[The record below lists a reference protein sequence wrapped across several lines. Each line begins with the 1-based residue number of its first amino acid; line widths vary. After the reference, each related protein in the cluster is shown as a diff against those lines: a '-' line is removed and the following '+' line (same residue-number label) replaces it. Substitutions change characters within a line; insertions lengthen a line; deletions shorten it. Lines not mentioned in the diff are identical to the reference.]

1 MAATDVA
8 FAVERSFLAQ
18 EFLTWLWFR
27 SEVEGGEFDLDGRH
41 VAVVIEDSLS
51 LCGWDDEGPRTSLR
65 GGNPTLRP
73 EPAGALASGLM
84 LHKAR
89 LIVAEGNREWQ
100 FTLDTESLDLLS
112 VKVPAL
118 DEDDDVED
126 PLAEKLGAG
135 EWLRET
141 VDGLF
146 ELFLELRLGADWQTI
161 EVPRLEHWVRVK
173 VERAHAAADRQPN

>member
-1 MAATDVA
+1 MTATDVA

-27 SEVEGGEFDLDGRH
+27 CEVEGGEFDLDGRH
-41 VAVVIEDSLS
+41 VAIVVEDSLS
-51 LCGWDDEGPRTSLR
+51 LSGWDDEGPRTSLR
-65 GGNPTLRP
+65 GGNPTQRA
-73 EPAGALASGLM
+73 EAAGALSQGLL
-84 LHKAR
+84 LHKAK
-89 LIVAEGNREWQ
+89 LIAADGNREWQ

-118 DEDDDVED
+118 DEDEDVED

-141 VDGLF
+141 VDALF
-146 ELFLELRLGADWQTI
+146 EQFLSLRLSADWLKI
-161 EVPRLEHWVRVK
+161 EVPRLEQWVRIK
-173 VERAHAAADRQPN
+173 VERAHASADREPN